1 MIKSVVRKIILL
13 LFLSIIFPQKLL
25 AGKVAFDSPEGW
37 GMSYMT
43 AASLNLSDKFPETL
57 PLGQF
62 NLSAEISTI
71 PELNEK
77 QQKIGFGGAKSEDLN
92 KSPVFGRGKITT
104 GFYWNSII
112 ELSWTPPLEIG
123 GAKPDQMWGLAI
135 AKQIYTNN
143 AFNAALRLYQF
154 NGKATAAV
162 TCSEEMVMQPLYSP
176 GNISGCIGTSQDKID
191 MSHEG
196 VEILLERESSNGFK
210 PWFSVASTRLTPS
223 VRINAPL
230 EFIQEVAFVETSGR
244 LTTLTFGLNYKLSDN
259 WLLNLG
265 TSYTP
270 IDVQRP
276 EMTGGNDNF
285 WNFKMGLTFSPN

>member
-1 MIKSVVRKIILL
+1 VRKIILL

>member
-1 MIKSVVRKIILL
+1 MRKIILL
-13 LFLSIIFPQKLL
+13 FFLSIISPQKLL
-25 AGKVAFDSPEGW
+25 AEKVAFDSPEGW

-62 NLSAEISTI
+62 NVSAEISTI

>member
-1 MIKSVVRKIILL
+1 MRKIILL

-25 AGKVAFDSPEGW
+25 AEKVAFDSPEGW

-62 NLSAEISTI
+62 NVSAEISTI

>member
-1 MIKSVVRKIILL
+1 MRKIILL
-13 LFLSIIFPQKLL
+13 FFLSIISPQKLL
-25 AGKVAFDSPEGW
+25 AEKVAFDSPEGW

-104 GFYWNSII
+104 GFYWNSVI
-112 ELSWTPPLEIG
+112 ELSWTPPLEIS

>member
-1 MIKSVVRKIILL
+1 MRKIILL

-62 NLSAEISTI
+62 NVSAEISTI

>member
-1 MIKSVVRKIILL
+1 MRKIILL
-13 LFLSIIFPQKLL
+13 FFLSIISPQKLL
-25 AGKVAFDSPEGW
+25 AEKVAFDSPEGW

-62 NLSAEISTI
+62 NVSAEISTI

-104 GFYWNSII
+104 GFYWNSVI
-112 ELSWTPPLEIG
+112 ELSWTPPLEIS

>member
-1 MIKSVVRKIILL
+1 MRKIILL
-13 LFLSIIFPQKLL
+13 FFLSIISPQKLL
-25 AGKVAFDSPEGW
+25 AEKVAFDSPEGW

-62 NLSAEISTI
+62 NVSAEISTI

-104 GFYWNSII
+104 GFYWDSLI
-112 ELSWTPPLEIG
+112 EFSWTPPLEIN
-123 GAKPDQMWGLAI
+123 GAKPEQMWGLAI
-135 AKQIYTNN
+135 AKQIYIND
-143 AFNAALRLYQF
+143 AFKTALRLYQF
-154 NGKATAAV
+154 NGKATASV

-176 GNISGCIGTSQDKID
+176 GNISGCIGTSKDKID
-191 MSHEG
+191 MSHDG
-196 VEILLERESSNGFK
+196 IEILFEAQSSIAFK

-223 VRINAPL
+223 VSINAPL
-230 EFIQEVAFVETSGR
+230 EFIQEEAFVETSGR
-244 LTTLTFGLNYKLSDN
+244 LTTLTLGLNYKLSDN

-285 WNFKMGLTFSPN
+285 WNIKIGLTFLPN

>member
-1 MIKSVVRKIILL
+1 MRKIILL
-13 LFLSIIFPQKLL
+13 FFLSIISPQKLL
-25 AGKVAFDSPEGW
+25 AEKVAFDSPEGW

-62 NLSAEISTI
+62 NVSAEISTI

-104 GFYWNSII
+104 GFYWNSVI

-123 GAKPDQMWGLAI
+123 GAKPEQMWGLAI

-154 NGKATAAV
+154 NGKATASV

-244 LTTLTFGLNYKLSDN
+244 LTTLTFGLNYKISDN

>member
-1 MIKSVVRKIILL
+1 VRKIIILF
-13 LFLSIIFPQKLL
+13 FLSIISPQKLL
-25 AGKVAFDSPEGW
+25 AEKVAFDSPEGW

-57 PLGQF
+57 SLGQF

-77 QQKIGFGGAKSEDLN
+77 QQKIGFGGVKSEDLN
-92 KSPVFGRGKITT
+92 KSPVFGRGKITA
-104 GFYWNSII
+104 GFYWDSII
-112 ELSWTPPLEIG
+112 ELSWTPPLEID
-123 GAKPDQMWGLAI
+123 GAKPEQMWGLAI
-135 AKQIYTNN
+135 AKQIYLND
-143 AFNAALRLYQF
+143 AFKTALRLYQF
-154 NGKATAAV
+154 NGKATASV

-176 GNISGCIGTSQDKID
+176 GNISGCIGTSKDKID
-191 MSHEG
+191 MSHDG
-196 VEILLERESSNGFK
+196 IEILFEAQSSIAFK
-210 PWFSVASTRLTPS
+210 PWFSVASTRLKPS
-223 VRINAPL
+223 VQINAPL
-230 EFIQEVAFVETSGR
+230 EFIQEEAFVETSGR
-244 LTTLTFGLNYKLSDN
+244 LTTLTLGLNYKLSDN

-285 WNFKMGLTFSPN
+285 WNIKIGLTFLPN

>member
-1 MIKSVVRKIILL
+1 VRKIILL
-13 LFLSIIFPQKLL
+13 FFLSIISQQKLL
-25 AGKVAFDSPEGW
+25 AEKVAFDSPEGW

-43 AASLNLSDKFPETL
+43 AASFNLSDKFPETL

-62 NLSAEISTI
+62 NVSAEISTI

-77 QQKIGFGGAKSEDLN
+77 QQKIGFGGVKSEDLN

-104 GFYWNSII
+104 GFYWDSLI
-112 ELSWTPPLEIG
+112 EFSWTPPLEIN
-123 GAKPDQMWGLAI
+123 GAKPEQMWGLAI
-135 AKQIYTNN
+135 AKQIYIND
-143 AFNAALRLYQF
+143 AFKTALRLYQF
-154 NGKATAAV
+154 NGKATASV

-176 GNISGCIGTSQDKID
+176 GNISGCIGTSKDKID
-191 MSHEG
+191 MSHDG
-196 VEILLERESSNGFK
+196 IEILFEAQSSIAFK
-210 PWFSVASTRLTPS
+210 PWFSVASTRLKPS
-223 VRINAPL
+223 VQINAPL
-230 EFIQEVAFVETSGR
+230 EFIQEEAFVETSGR
-244 LTTLTFGLNYKLSDN
+244 LTTLTLGLNYKLSDN

-285 WNFKMGLTFSPN
+285 WNIKIGLTFLPN

>member
-1 MIKSVVRKIILL
+1 MRKIILL
-13 LFLSIIFPQKLL
+13 FFLSIISPQKLL
-25 AGKVAFDSPEGW
+25 AEKVAFDSPEGW

-104 GFYWNSII
+104 GFYWNSVI
-112 ELSWTPPLEIG
+112 ELSWTPPLEIS

-154 NGKATAAV
+154 NGKATASV

-196 VEILLERESSNGFK
+196 IEILLERESSMPFK

-223 VRINAPL
+223 VSINAPL
-230 EFIQEVAFVETSGR
+230 EFIQEEAFVETSGR
-244 LTTLTFGLNYKLSDN
+244 LTTLTLGLNYKLSDN

>member
-1 MIKSVVRKIILL
+1 MRKIILL
-13 LFLSIIFPQKLL
+13 FFLSIISPQKLL
-25 AGKVAFDSPEGW
+25 AEKVAFDSPEGW

-104 GFYWNSII
+104 GFYWNSIV

>member
-1 MIKSVVRKIILL
+1 MRKIILL
-13 LFLSIIFPQKLL
+13 FFLSIISPQKLL
-25 AGKVAFDSPEGW
+25 AEKVAVDSPEGW

-62 NLSAEISTI
+62 NVSAEISTI

>member
-1 MIKSVVRKIILL
+1 MRKIILL
-13 LFLSIIFPQKLL
+13 FFLSIISPQKLL
-25 AGKVAFDSPEGW
+25 AEKVAFDSPEGW

-62 NLSAEISTI
+62 NVSAEISTI

-104 GFYWNSII
+104 GFYWNSVI

-123 GAKPDQMWGLAI
+123 GAKPEQMWGLAI

-154 NGKATAAV
+154 NGKATASV

>member
-1 MIKSVVRKIILL
+1 MRKIILL
-13 LFLSIIFPQKLL
+13 FFLSIISPQKLL
-25 AGKVAFDSPEGW
+25 AEKVAFDSPEGW

>member
-1 MIKSVVRKIILL
+1 MRKIILL
-13 LFLSIIFPQKLL
+13 FFLSIISQQKLL
-25 AGKVAFDSPEGW
+25 AEKVAFDSPEGW

-43 AASLNLSDKFPETL
+43 AASFNLSDKFPETL

-62 NLSAEISTI
+62 NVSAEISTI

-77 QQKIGFGGAKSEDLN
+77 QQKIGFGGVKSEDLN

-104 GFYWNSII
+104 GFYWDSLI
-112 ELSWTPPLEIG
+112 EFSWTPPLEIN
-123 GAKPDQMWGLAI
+123 GAKPEQMWGLAI
-135 AKQIYTNN
+135 AKQIYIND
-143 AFNAALRLYQF
+143 AFKTALRLYQF
-154 NGKATAAV
+154 NGKATASV

-176 GNISGCIGTSQDKID
+176 GNISGCIGTSKDKID
-191 MSHEG
+191 MSHDG
-196 VEILLERESSNGFK
+196 IEILFEAQSSIAFK

-223 VRINAPL
+223 VSINAPL
-230 EFIQEVAFVETSGR
+230 EFIQEEAFVETNGR
-244 LTTLTFGLNYKLSDN
+244 LTTLTLGLNYKLSDN

>member
-1 MIKSVVRKIILL
+1 MRKIILL
-13 LFLSIIFPQKLL
+13 FFLSIISPQKLL
-25 AGKVAFDSPEGW
+25 AEKVAFDSPEGW

-62 NLSAEISTI
+62 NVSAEISTI

-112 ELSWTPPLEIG
+112 ELSWTPPLEIS

>member
-1 MIKSVVRKIILL
+1 
-13 LFLSIIFPQKLL
+13 LL
-25 AGKVAFDSPEGW
+25 AEKVAFDSPEGW

>member
-1 MIKSVVRKIILL
+1 MRKIILL

-25 AGKVAFDSPEGW
+25 AEKVAFDSPEGW

-123 GAKPDQMWGLAI
+123 GAKPEQMWGLAI

>member
-1 MIKSVVRKIILL
+1 VRKIIVL
-13 LFLSIIFPQKLL
+13 LFLSIFSQQKVL
-25 AGKVAFDSPEGW
+25 AEKVAFDSPEGW

-104 GFYWNSII
+104 GFFWNSVI

-135 AKQIYTNN
+135 AKKIYTHN

-154 NGKATAAV
+154 NGKATASV
-162 TCSEEMVMQPLYSP
+162 TCSEGMVMQPLYSP

-196 VEILLERESSNGFK
+196 VEILLKRESSAGFK

-244 LTTLTFGLNYKLSDN
+244 LTTLTFGFNYKLSDN

-285 WNFKMGLTFSPN
+285 WNIKMGLTFSPN

>member
-1 MIKSVVRKIILL
+1 MRKIILL

-285 WNFKMGLTFSPN
+285 WNFKMGLTFSLN

>member
-1 MIKSVVRKIILL
+1 MIKSIVRKIILL

-62 NLSAEISTI
+62 NVSAEISTI

-104 GFYWNSII
+104 GFYWNSVI
-112 ELSWTPPLEIG
+112 ELSWTPPLEIS

>member
-1 MIKSVVRKIILL
+1 MIKSIVRKIILL

>member
-1 MIKSVVRKIILL
+1 MRKIIILF
-13 LFLSIIFPQKLL
+13 FLSIISSQKLL
-25 AGKVAFDSPEGW
+25 AEKVAFDSPEGW

-62 NLSAEISTI
+62 NVSAEISTI

-104 GFYWNSII
+104 GFYWNSVI
-112 ELSWTPPLEIG
+112 ELSWTPPLEIS

-154 NGKATAAV
+154 NGKATASV
-162 TCSEEMVMQPLYSP
+162 TCSEEMVMQPLYSS

-196 VEILLERESSNGFK
+196 AEILLERESSNGFK

>member
-1 MIKSVVRKIILL
+1 
-13 LFLSIIFPQKLL
+13 LL
-25 AGKVAFDSPEGW
+25 AEKVAFDSPEGW

-57 PLGQF
+57 SLGQF

-77 QQKIGFGGAKSEDLN
+77 QQKIGFGGVKSEDLN
-92 KSPVFGRGKITT
+92 KSPVFGRGKITA
-104 GFYWNSII
+104 GFYWDSII
-112 ELSWTPPLEIG
+112 ELSWTPPLEID
-123 GAKPDQMWGLAI
+123 GAKPEQMWGLAI
-135 AKQIYTNN
+135 AKQIYIND
-143 AFNAALRLYQF
+143 AFKTALRLYQF
-154 NGKATAAV
+154 NGKATASV

-176 GNISGCIGTSQDKID
+176 GNISGCIGTSKDKID
-191 MSHEG
+191 MSHDG
-196 VEILLERESSNGFK
+196 IEILFEAQSSIAFK
-210 PWFSVASTRLTPS
+210 PWFSVASTRLKPS
-223 VRINAPL
+223 VQINAPL
-230 EFIQEVAFVETSGR
+230 EFIQEEAFVETSGR
-244 LTTLTFGLNYKLSDN
+244 LTTLTLGLNYKLSDN

-285 WNFKMGLTFSPN
+285 WNIKIGLTFLPN

>member
-1 MIKSVVRKIILL
+1 MRKIILL
-13 LFLSIIFPQKLL
+13 FFLSIISQQKVL
-25 AGKVAFDSPEGW
+25 AEKVAFDSPEGW

-285 WNFKMGLTFSPN
+285 WNFKMGLTFSLN

>member
-1 MIKSVVRKIILL
+1 VRKIIILF
-13 LFLSIIFPQKLL
+13 FLSIISPQKLL
-25 AGKVAFDSPEGW
+25 AEKVAFDSPEGW

-57 PLGQF
+57 SLGQF

-104 GFYWNSII
+104 GFYWNSVI
-112 ELSWTPPLEIG
+112 ELSWTPPLEIS

-154 NGKATAAV
+154 NGKATASV

>member
-1 MIKSVVRKIILL
+1 MRKIILL
-13 LFLSIIFPQKLL
+13 FFLSIISPQKLL
-25 AGKVAFDSPEGW
+25 AEKVAFDSPEGW

-62 NLSAEISTI
+62 NVSAEISTI

-104 GFYWNSII
+104 GFYWNSVI
-112 ELSWTPPLEIG
+112 ELSWTPPLEIS

-154 NGKATAAV
+154 NGKATASV

>member
-1 MIKSVVRKIILL
+1 MRKIILL

-154 NGKATAAV
+154 NGKATASV